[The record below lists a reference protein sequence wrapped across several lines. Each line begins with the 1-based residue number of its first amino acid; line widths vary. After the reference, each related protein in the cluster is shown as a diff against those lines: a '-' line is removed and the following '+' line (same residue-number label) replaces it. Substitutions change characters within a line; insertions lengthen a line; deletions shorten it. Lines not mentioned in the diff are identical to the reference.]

1 VIEYL
6 TTTNQK
12 NPSSLFIVLAT
23 HDNALTLAILL
34 LKIVLL
40 CPSSYTHL
48 ECCIAK
54 LIQHYESLPE
64 SDCKWLI
71 NFLEVIKVTLTIY
84 ADNVQFSLVNMS
96 EKNSDTYRI
105 FSQIRPESKVA

>member
-1 VIEYL
+1 
-6 TTTNQK
+6 
-12 NPSSLFIVLAT
+12 
-23 HDNALTLAILL
+23 
-34 LKIVLL
+34 
-40 CPSSYTHL
+40 
-48 ECCIAK
+48 

-96 EKNSDTYRI
+96 DKNSDTYRI